1 MHRSLMRRMTPLRPG
16 LVGKLNERQILRLI
30 QAHGPISRAEVARL
44 SGLSPPTVSKAVA
57 SLLTAG
63 LIEETAASTN
73 ARGRPAV
80 NLRLASEVVQVVG
93 IVIDAD
99 QCEVVTAGLDGV
111 LHADPHVFPTP
122 STYSQLL
129 DTLEQHCRQ
138 VIGKGRI
145 STLGI
150 GVSLPGLIDVGGG
163 RGVLSPN
170 LPYTNGRRPAADLG
184 ERLGVSAVL
193 VHETSALCLA
203 ERHYG
208 QATDLDDFAVLDIG
222 VGVGLG
228 VMSGGRLLT
237 GHSGL
242 AGEIGH
248 ITVVAE
254 GGHSCGCGNTG
265 CLETECNDAAFA
277 RRVSRKLNRE
287 VGFEEAIALA
297 RTGRVPLGKEFHDTA
312 VYLGVAVAAVVNLFN
327 PTAVFVHTR
336 LFEAADGLFDRVVEF
351 TRKRALP
358 PSLSDCKIVRARGH
372 KRQGAVAGIV
382 QHLTNAIA
390 GGVE

>member
-1 MHRSLMRRMTPLRPG
+1 MSRMTPLRPG

-30 QAHGPISRAEVARL
+30 QAHGPISRAEVSRL
-44 SGLSPPTVSKAVA
+44 SSLSPPTVSKAVI
-57 SLLTAG
+57 SLMTAG
-63 LIEETAASTN
+63 LIEETTASAN
-73 ARGRPAV
+73 ARGRPAA
-80 NLRLASEVVQVVG
+80 NLRLASEAVQVVG
-93 IVIDAD
+93 VVIDAD

-111 LHADPHVFPTP
+111 LHADPRTFPTP
-122 STYSQLL
+122 TSYANLL
-129 DTLEQHCRQ
+129 DILEQNCRA
-138 VIGKGRI
+138 VIGKRRI

-150 GVSLPGLIDVGGG
+150 GVSLPGLIDSGEG

-170 LPYTNGRRPAADLG
+170 LPYTNGRTPASDLG

-193 VHETSALCLA
+193 VHETNALCLA

-208 QATDLDDFAVLDIG
+208 QATGVDDFAVIDIG

-248 ITVVAE
+248 ITVVAD
-254 GGHSCGCGNTG
+254 GGHPCGCGNTG
-265 CLETECNDAAFA
+265 CLETECNDAAFV
-277 RRVSRKLNRE
+277 RRVRRKLSRE
-287 VGFEEAIALA
+287 VDFEEALTLA
-297 RTGRVPLGKEFHDTA
+297 RSGRSPLAKELHDTA
-312 VYLGVAVAAVVNLFN
+312 VYVSVAVAAVVNLFN
-327 PTAVFVHTR
+327 PAAVFVHTR
-336 LFEAADGLFDRVVEF
+336 MFEADDGLFDRVVEF

-358 PSLSDCKIVRARGH
+358 PSLAECKIVRARGH

-382 QHLTNAIA
+382 QHLTNAVA
-390 GGVE
+390 DGVE